1 MSQERDLSETRREY
15 DRPPLE
21 LEDLADSP
29 FEQLDQWLTEAMDAN
44 VIEPN
49 AMVLSTVGPDH
60 RPTSRTVLLKYFD
73 HQGLVFFTNYESRKA
88 KQIADNPN
96 VTVLFPWYALQRQ
109 VEVNGRAEKISAMET
124 ARYFARRPRGSQL
137 GAWVSQQS
145 QVISSRSLL
154 EAKWEEL
161 KRKFSSGEIPVP
173 SFWGGFRIRPR
184 RFEFWQGGHD
194 RLHDR
199 FEYLR
204 DSADD
209 QNWIRQRLSP

>member
-1 MSQERDLSETRREY
+1 MSPQRDLSETRREY
-15 DRPPLE
+15 DRPPLAR
-21 LEDLADSP
+21 EDLADSP
-29 FEQLDQWLTEAMDAN
+29 FEQLDRWLTEAMDAD

-49 AMVLSTVGPDH
+49 AMVLSTVAPDH
-60 RPTSRTVLLKYFD
+60 HPTSRTVLLKYFD

-88 KQIADNPN
+88 QQIAANPN
-96 VTVLFPWYALQRQ
+96 VSVLFPWYALQRQ

-173 SFWGGFRIRPR
+173 SFWGGFRIRPT
-184 RFEFWQGGHD
+184 RFEFWQGGNA

-199 FEYLR
+199 FEYQR

-209 QNWIRQRLSP
+209 RNWIRQRLSP